1 MQARHNPADWA
12 GRTGQD
18 FEKDH
23 SAPDIDFAT
32 VHVWPDN
39 WNKCAPAAAHA
50 SFQRIAGHDVTE
62 VSACSYFCNAKNK
75 LLQADTR

>member
-1 MQARHNPADWA
+1 MSRRLQARHNPADWA

-39 WNKCAPAAAHA
+39 WNKCAPAAAPLWK
-50 SFQRIAGHDVTE
+50 SG
-62 VSACSYFCNAKNK
+62 
-75 LLQADTR
+75 